1 MKTMGRSESMG
12 GSDGRIGDDGVS
24 VEDAG
29 VLTVMLDVVVWWR
42 RAEGYSK

>member
-12 GSDGRIGDDGVS
+12 GINGQIGSDGVL

-29 VLTVMLDVVVWWR
+29 VLRVMLDAVVWWR
-42 RAEGYSK
+42 RAEGYSI